1 MTEEKMNK
9 EEINQENSCSNK
21 NCTCESCD
29 CEKDGNECTCG
40 TTCDCKEGSECNCED
55 ECDCDDC
62 TCGCSE
68 EKCSENCTCTSN
80 EENSKI
86 EELTKEIAHLTE
98 ENKALL
104 NKAQTAQAEMINFR
118 RRKEEEYLTKSKYA
132 NQDLITEI
140 IPIVD
145 NFERAIK
152 FDDNDLTD
160 ELSKFLDGFKMM
172 YSQLTTILRN
182 FGVEEISR
190 KGEIFDPNQE
200 EALMSDSLEG
210 YKDDE
215 VLEVLLK
222 GYKLKDRV
230 IRPAT
235 VKVNKINK

>member
-9 EEINQENSCSNK
+9 EEVKQDNSCENK
-21 NCTCESCD
+21 NCTCEVCD
-29 CEKDGNECTCG
+29 CENDGGKCTCG
-40 TTCDCKEGSECNCED
+40 MECNCSD
-55 ECDCDDC
+55 GCECDEAL
-62 TCGCSE
+62 CGCCE
-68 EKCSENCTCTSN
+68 EEVNVD
-80 EENSKI
+80 
-86 EELTKEIAHLTE
+86 ELTKEILRLTE
-98 ENKALL
+98 ENKVLL

-190 KGEIFDPNQE
+190 RGEIFDPNQE